1 MADERTD
8 PERRSG
14 DFEAIK
20 RTGGDS
26 ADSGEGRG
34 KAADMGRKEMG
45 PKLVTTGEEWRK
57 GERGTT

>member
-20 RTGGDS
+20 RTDGG
-26 ADSGEGRG
+26 DSGEGRG